1 MFFGIIKWVLISLIL
16 ILLIHYL
23 YYYLKNTLTVPKV
36 RDLIYKPQMQYN
48 ELLKYSEIVE
58 EEDKKENKEE
68 EDNNNDDKKYLE
80 EDEMSAELK
89 KYVEELNN

>member
-1 MFFGIIKWVLISLIL
+1 MFFGIIKWVLISFIL

-48 ELLKYSEIVE
+48 ELLKYSEME
-58 EEDKKENKEE
+58 EEKEDEKKDNKNYLDK
-68 EDNNNDDKKYLE
+68 D

>member
-48 ELLKYSEIVE
+48 ELLKYSDI
-58 EEDKKENKEE
+58 DKKENKEE
-68 EDNNNDDKKYLE
+68 GEEDKKEGEE

>member
-1 MFFGIIKWVLISLIL
+1 MFFGIIKRVLISLIL

-36 RDLIYKPQMQYN
+36 HDLIYKPQMQYN
-48 ELLKYSEIVE
+48 ELLKYSEI
-58 EEDKKENKEE
+58 DKKENKEE
-68 EDNNNDDKKYLE
+68 GEEYKKEGDE

>member
-68 EDNNNDDKKYLE
+68 ENNKKYLE

>member
-58 EEDKKENKEE
+58 EEDKKKNKEE
-68 EDNNNDDKKYLE
+68 DNNDDKKYLE

-89 KYVEELNN
+89 RYVEELNN

>member
-1 MFFGIIKWVLISLIL
+1 MFFGIIKWVLVSLIL

-48 ELLKYSEIVE
+48 ELLKYSEI
-58 EEDKKENKEE
+58 DKKENKEDEKKEGEE
-68 EDNNNDDKKYLE
+68 EDDSKKYLE
-80 EDEMSAELK
+80 GDEMSAELK

>member
-48 ELLKYSEIVE
+48 ELLKYSEME
-58 EEDKKENKEE
+58 EEKEDEKKDNKNYLDK
-68 EDNNNDDKKYLE
+68 D

>member
-58 EEDKKENKEE
+58 EEDKKKNKE
-68 EDNNNDDKKYLE
+68 EDNNDNKKYLE

>member
-1 MFFGIIKWVLISLIL
+1 MFFGTIKWVLVSLIL

-48 ELLKYSEIVE
+48 ELLKYSEI
-58 EEDKKENKEE
+58 DKKENKEDEKKEGE
-68 EDNNNDDKKYLE
+68 EEDDKKYLE
-80 EDEMSAELK
+80 EDMSAELK

>member
-58 EEDKKENKEE
+58 EEDKKKNK

>member
-48 ELLKYSEIVE
+48 ELLKYSEI
-58 EEDKKENKEE
+58 DKKENKEE
-68 EDNNNDDKKYLE
+68 EDNNNDKKYLE

>member
-23 YYYLKNTLTVPKV
+23 YYYFKNTLTVPKV

-48 ELLKYSEIVE
+48 ELLKYSEI
-58 EEDKKENKEE
+58 DKKENKEE
-68 EDNNNDDKKYLE
+68 GEEDKKE
-80 EDEMSAELK
+80 GEDEDEMSAELK

>member
-1 MFFGIIKWVLISLIL
+1 MKWVLISLIL

-23 YYYLKNTLTVPKV
+23 YFFLKNTLTVPKV

-48 ELLKYSEIVE
+48 ELLKYSNVE
-58 EEDKKENKEE
+58 EKEGEGEK
-68 EDNNNDDKKYLE
+68 DDDKKYLE

>member
-48 ELLKYSEIVE
+48 ELLKYSEIDKKE
-58 EEDKKENKEE
+58 NKKEGEEDKKEGE
-68 EDNNNDDKKYLE
+68 E

>member
-48 ELLKYSEIVE
+48 ELLKYSEIGE
-58 EEDKKENKEE
+58 QDKKENKEE
-68 EDNNNDDKKYLE
+68 EDNNNEDKKYLE

>member
-48 ELLKYSEIVE
+48 ELLKYSEI
-58 EEDKKENKEE
+58 DKKENKEDEKKEGEE
-68 EDNNNDDKKYLE
+68 EDDSKKYLE
-80 EDEMSAELK
+80 GDEMSAELK

>member
-48 ELLKYSEIVE
+48 ELLKYSEI
-58 EEDKKENKEE
+58 DKKENKEE
-68 EDNNNDDKKYLE
+68 GEEDKKEGEE

>member
-48 ELLKYSEIVE
+48 ELLKYSEI
-58 EEDKKENKEE
+58 DKKENKEDEKKEGE
-68 EDNNNDDKKYLE
+68 EEDDKKYLE
-80 EDEMSAELK
+80 EDMSAELK